1 MEDIEN
7 KVNQEDCE
15 IPISKVYVID
25 NVQVTVRRKFE
36 KGGTSILEQILALLL
51 DLMEKAPTK

>member
-1 MEDIEN
+1 MEDI
-7 KVNQEDCE
+7 K
-15 IPISKVYVID
+15 D
-25 NVQVTVRRKFE
+25 NVKTYQEGGCIFIVRREFE